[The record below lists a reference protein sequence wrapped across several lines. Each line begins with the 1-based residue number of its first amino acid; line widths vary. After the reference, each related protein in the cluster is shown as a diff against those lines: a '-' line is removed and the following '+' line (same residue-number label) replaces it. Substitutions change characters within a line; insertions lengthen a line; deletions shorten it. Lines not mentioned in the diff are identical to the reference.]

1 MARHRAFTLFDVEDE
16 SKSEAYSEAVVH
28 ECEYFAQEELY
39 CTLNCNCTVAY
50 LSESVKNGYEERAVR
65 AVAPRGHVERAAELA
80 GGRRELLA
88 FAQQSAQHIRVDT
101 LYTANRSSGGDHCT
115 SLHYAEEKRAAERE
129 PRAHFA

>member
-1 MARHRAFTLFDVEDE
+1 M
-16 SKSEAYSEAVVH
+16 
-28 ECEYFAQEELY
+28 
-39 CTLNCNCTVAY
+39 AY

-88 FAQQSAQHIRVDT
+88 FAQQSAQHIRIDT
-101 LYTANRSSGGDHCT
+101 LYTANRSSGGNHCT